1 MHTKITRALLTL
13 LAAIALAAIPAN
25 FDDAHGV
32 AAAQRKPAAGKK
44 AATKP
49 VAHSCPMHPEVKSN
63 RAGKC
68 PKCGMNL
75 QPSKNNAATATAGHG
90 EHDGHAHD
98 ADAAPA
104 KTATGGNTAPAP
116 SATRPGTTTA
126 LAANAVKIP
135 DTVVYNQHGKKLNF
149 YSDLVRG
156 KTVAIN
162 FIFTTCTTICPPLTA
177 TFRKV
182 QQELGERVGRDI
194 ELISISVD
202 PTTDV
207 PERLK
212 EYGAK
217 FKAGAGW
224 TFVTGSKPEIDR
236 LLDALGAAVGDK
248 NDHTPMLLIGNEA
261 AGYWTRT
268 YGLAPASTLVKVINE
283 AAAKGGVADAAAA
296 GASGGGEAQIPLP
309 LAAAA
314 ASVASATAKTTSG
327 GTPKSAGGAAYF
339 PNHVLLTQDN
349 RPVRFYDD
357 LLKNKIV
364 LINFLFTTC
373 KGACSPMTANLAKVQ
388 QQLGAHLGKEVVIL
402 SLSVDPETDTPAALK
417 KYAESFQAK
426 PGWYFL
432 TGRKENLDLVLYKLG
447 GYVEDKNQHGLK
459 LILGNEATGEWLKLH
474 AMSNPTEIA
483 AAVLKLIPAK

>member
-1 MHTKITRALLTL
+1 MQVKITRALFSFVAL
-13 LAAIALAAIPAN
+13 LALAALPSGIA
-25 FDDAHGV
+25 DTHSIAS
-32 AAAQRKPAAGKK
+32 AQRKPATRNKATVKK
-44 AATKP
+44 AA
-49 VAHSCPMHPEVKSN
+49 VVYSCPMDPEVKSN
-63 RAGKC
+63 KPGKC

-75 QPSKNNAATATAGHG
+75 RPVKADDAAAADN
-90 EHDGHAHD
+90 HDGHAHD
-98 ADAAPA
+98 GEAAPKSDAA
-104 KTATGGNTAPAP
+104 ATPTPKA
-116 SATRPGTTTA
+116 GTTTVA
-126 LAANAVKIP
+126 PNAIKIP
-135 DTVVYNQHGKKLNF
+135 DTSVYDQNGRKLNF
-149 YSDLVRG
+149 YTDLVRG

-182 QQELGERVGRDI
+182 QQELGARVGRDI

-212 EYGAK
+212 EFSAK
-217 FKAGAGW
+217 FKAGPGW
-224 TFVTGSKPEIDR
+224 TFVTGSKPEIDS
-236 LLDALGAAVGDK
+236 LLRALGAAVGDK
-248 NDHTPMLLIGNEA
+248 NDHTPMLLIGNDA

-268 YGLAPASTLVKVINE
+268 YGLAPASTLVKVVNE
-283 AAAKGGVADAAAA
+283 AAAKS
-296 GASGGGEAQIPLP
+296 SGGDATSKGDVQIPLP
-309 LAAAA
+309 QTNAGAQQ
-314 ASVASATAKTTSG
+314 VATVATS

-339 PNHVLLTQDN
+339 PNHILLTQDN

-357 LLKNKIV
+357 LMKDKIV

-388 QQLGAHLGKEVVIL
+388 EQLGAHLGKEVVML

-417 KYAESFQAK
+417 KYADSFKAK

-432 TGRKENLDLVLYKLG
+432 TGKKENLDWVLYKLG

-459 LILGNEATGEWLKLH
+459 LIVGNEATGEWIKLH

-483 AAVLKLIPAK
+483 AAVLKLLPAK

>member
-1 MHTKITRALLTL
+1 MQSKFTRAFLSFVAL
-13 LAAIALAAIPAN
+13 IALAVLPPCFAG
-25 FDDAHGV
+25 AHS
-32 AAAQRKPAAGKK
+32 AAAVAQRKPAVRKK
-44 AATKP
+44 ATVKAA
-49 VAHSCPMHPEVKSN
+49 VVYSCPMDPEVRSN
-63 RAGKC
+63 KPGRC

-75 QPSKNNAATATAGHG
+75 RPSQAATADHEGH
-90 EHDGHAHD
+90 EAEPKS
-98 ADAAPA
+98 AATP
-104 KTATGGNTAPAP
+104 TATPEAA
-116 SATRPGTTTA
+116 AKGTTT
-126 LAANAVKIP
+126 LAPDSIKIP
-135 DTVVYNQHGKKLNF
+135 DTVVYNQHGQKLNF

-177 TFRKV
+177 TMRRV

-194 ELISISVD
+194 ELISVSVD
-202 PTTDV
+202 PTTAV

-212 EYGAK
+212 EFSAK
-217 FKAGAGW
+217 FKAAPGW
-224 TFVTGSKPEIDR
+224 TFVTGSKPEIDQ
-236 LLDALGAAVGDK
+236 LLRALGAAAADK
-248 NDHTPMLLIGNEA
+248 NDHTPMLLIGNDA

-268 YGLAPASTLVKVINE
+268 YGLAPAATLVKVVNE
-283 AAAKGGVADAAAA
+283 AASK
-296 GASGGGEAQIPLP
+296 SGGSTGQSDAQIPLP
-309 LAAAA
+309 QTNAGAPAGASNVATTAAAA
-314 ASVASATAKTTSG
+314 
-327 GTPKSAGGAAYF
+327 GTPRSAGGAAYF

-373 KGACSPMTANLAKVQ
+373 KGVCSPMTANLAKVQ
-388 QQLGAHLGKEVVIL
+388 QQLGEHLGKEVLML

-417 KYAESFQAK
+417 KYAEGFKAK

-432 TGRKENLDLVLYKLG
+432 TGKKENLDWVLYKLG

-459 LILGNEATGEWLKLH
+459 LLVGNEATGEWLKLH

-483 AAVLKLIPAK
+483 AAVLKLLPAK